1 MKRIIWGDY
10 IDAYLERNSEENI
23 IHQEIE
29 AAAEEGIL
37 SGEELEQL
45 EEEMLDEL
53 FKKQLEE
60 EKADKDSR
68 EYAYKFIA
76 EHIWDAA
83 LKALEEGNLAE
94 SMAIGDVYNQWLEVC
109 EKARVL

>member
-37 SGEELEQL
+37 SEQELEQVQ
-45 EEEMLDEL
+45 EEMLDEL
-53 FKKQLEE
+53 YQKMTESDDKNRRTQAYLIIAKRLHDAMEE
-60 EKADKDSR
+60 QRLKYEELRKAYIDWTIKC
-68 EYAYKFIA
+68 A
-76 EHIWDAA
+76 ERGIF
-83 LKALEEGNLAE
+83 
-94 SMAIGDVYNQWLEVC
+94 
-109 EKARVL
+109 

>member
-37 SGEELEQL
+37 SGKELEQL
-45 EEEMLDEL
+45 EERMIDEL
-53 FKKQLEE
+53 YQKQLESDDGDRRNQAYLTIAKRLHDAME
-60 EKADKDSR
+60 EQRLKYEELRKIYIDWTIKC
-68 EYAYKFIA
+68 A
-76 EHIWDAA
+76 ERGIF
-83 LKALEEGNLAE
+83 
-94 SMAIGDVYNQWLEVC
+94 
-109 EKARVL
+109 